1 MQHKGRF
8 LEPYQGFKII
18 HYVQYHKESGLRGQM
33 VVCGLDESVDNALI
47 GYSDPKFEFY
57 SPLNEENQQKIHDY
71 IDRQGLS
78 DRNVPVCWQISILSG
93 QSGRERSG
101 NP

>member
-1 MQHKGRF
+1 
-8 LEPYQGFKII
+8 
-18 HYVQYHKESGLRGQM
+18 M
-33 VVCGLDESVDNALI
+33 VVCGLDESVDNGLI

-78 DRNVPVCWQISILSG
+78 DRNKSIRCQNSPRRRYENL
-93 QSGRERSG
+93 
-101 NP
+101 